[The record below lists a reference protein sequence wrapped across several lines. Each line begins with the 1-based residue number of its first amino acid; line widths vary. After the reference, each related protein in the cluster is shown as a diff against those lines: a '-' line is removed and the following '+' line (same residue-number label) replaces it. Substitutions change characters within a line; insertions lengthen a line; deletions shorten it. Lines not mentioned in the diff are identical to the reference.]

1 MDLLKIDVDSIPHDA
16 LLVALLSSG
25 LGAKAGTGYR
35 HNLPIH
41 RRRCQFGTSGT
52 GFLHRPRDQVLHTEI
67 GPWFPPPAQYWRDY
81 ASISNHLKSQNMLR
95 LSKNIKT
102 HFSNRLSVSFSS
114 GKLDMLRFFQTPP
127 IYLSAYLRLFF
138 SFH

>member
-25 LGAKAGTGYR
+25 LRAKAGTGY
-35 HNLPIH
+35 HLHLPIH
-41 RRRCQFGTSGT
+41 RRRCQFGTAPAFCT
-52 GFLHRPRDQVLHTEI
+52 APRPGAPHGDRPMVSTTRAVLARLCI
-67 GPWFPPPAQYWRDY
+67 NLKSSQ
-81 ASISNHLKSQNMLR
+81 ISNYVETHYMK
-95 LSKNIKT
+95 IKT

>member
-25 LGAKAGTGYR
+25 LRAKAGTGYHW

-52 GFLHRPRDQVLHTEI
+52 GFLHRPRLDQVLHTEI
-67 GPWFPPPAQYWRDY
+67 GPWFPPHAQYWRDY
-81 ASISNHLKSQNMLR
+81 ASISNLK
-95 LSKNIKT
+95 IC
-102 HFSNRLSVSFSS
+102 
-114 GKLDMLRFFQTPP
+114 
-127 IYLSAYLRLFF
+127 
-138 SFH
+138 